1 MESLPEGLRITLR
14 EKIESREARL
24 RDLTRSEEQLERN
37 EREKTIINER
47 ITLFR
52 DQIIRL
58 NNEISSIQIRL
69 GINEP

>member
-1 MESLPEGLRITLR
+1 MTLR

-24 RDLTRSEEQLERN
+24 RDLTTSEEQLERN
-37 EREKTIINER
+37 ELEKIRINEN
-47 ITLFR
+47 ITSLK
-52 DQIIRL
+52 DQITRL